1 MFELNELIKAVSGK
15 LVGAYKGR
23 AVKGVSIDTRTLTH
37 GQAFIAVKGENFDG
51 HCFINEAIKKGASC
65 LIVKKA
71 PDRRKAP
78 LAPVSFI
85 EVADTVKALGDI
97 ARSLREKFNTPV
109 IAVTGSNGK
118 TTAKEMIAWVL
129 SGSFRVLKNEGTK
142 NNHIGLPLTLLG
154 LDSAHDFAVLELGSN
169 HPGEIA
175 NLARICSP
183 NMSVITNIGQSH
195 LEAFKNLRGV
205 FREKISLLRH
215 LKSPGIAVLNGDNAF
230 LSKAAGPGVHK
241 PAIFT
246 YGLNRPADFFAD
258 SVELKDWRLR
268 FVVNK
273 KYKFSL
279 KTPGLFNAYNALAA
293 ITVGRLAGLNY
304 RDIAGRLD
312 SFVFPRGRLNLIECG
327 SVKFIDDTYNSN
339 PNSLEQALRTLS
351 GIRVKGRK
359 IFVMGDMLELG
370 QSQELFHRR
379 AQVAIAR
386 SCDALIGVGEL
397 SIAAAAK
404 ERKSGLE
411 RANIFTCDNAA
422 EARDIL
428 FNRICA
434 GEGDIV
440 LVKGSRSMKME
451 EVFR

>member
-1 MFELNELIKAVSGK
+1 VLEFNELIKAVSGK
-15 LVGAYKGR
+15 LVGSYKGKR
-23 AVKGVSIDTRTLTH
+23 VLGLSIDTRSLTP
-37 GQAFIAVKGENFDG
+37 GQAFIAVKGKNFDG

-71 PDRRKAP
+71 PDCRRARFSP
-78 LAPVSFI
+78 ACFI
-85 EVADTVKALGDI
+85 EVADTIKALGDI

-129 SGSFRVLKNEGTK
+129 SASFKVLKNEGTK
-142 NNHIGLPLTLLG
+142 NNHIGLPLALLG
-154 LDSAHDFAVLELGSN
+154 LDSSYDFAVLELGTN

-183 NMSVITNIGQSH
+183 NMSIITNVGQSH

-205 FREKISLLRH
+205 FTEKISLLRH

-230 LSKAAGPGVHK
+230 LSRAAVIRARK
-241 PAIFT
+241 SAIFT
-246 YGLNRPADFFAD
+246 YGMDHPADF
-258 SVELKDWRLR
+258 SVSNLAFKGLRLN
-268 FVVNK
+268 FLVNK
-273 KYKFSL
+273 KYRFSL
-279 KTPGLFNAYNALAA
+279 NSPGLFNAYNALAA
-293 ITVGRLAGLNY
+293 IAVGRLAGLKY
-304 RDIAGRLD
+304 RDIAGRLA
-312 SFVFPRGRLNLIECG
+312 SFVFPRGRLNLIERG

-351 GIRVKGRK
+351 AIRVKGRK

-370 QSQELFHRR
+370 LRRELFHRR
-379 AQVAIAR
+379 AGVVIAR
-386 SCDALIGVGEL
+386 SCDALIGVGKL
-397 SIAAAAK
+397 SIEAAAQA
-404 ERKSGLE
+404 RKSGLE
-411 RANIFTCDNAA
+411 RANMFTCDNAA

-434 GEGDIV
+434 GSDDIV